1 MFNKKLCIGTAQFGM
16 KYGISNN
23 FGKTKKK
30 ELDKIFSIIDKK
42 KIKFIDT
49 ALNYGNCEDILSK
62 YNLRNISIITK
73 IPKIPEKK
81 LNIDKWIEKKIISSQ
96 KKLKIKNFYAILLHH
111 PEDMLTKNA
120 ILVYNSLIKLKKKNK
135 TKKIGI
141 SINNF
146 DNCLIILKKFKF
158 DIIQCPYNV
167 IDRRLEKKKYIN
179 FFKKHKIEIH
189 IRSIFLQGL
198 LLMKKRPT
206 QFYKWN
212 KIFNVWDKLNKYD
225 SLTAAINAIN
235 FVLRKKYINK
245 IILGFDNSQQLKNV
259 LINYKK
265 KKINFSKKI
274 QSNNLD
280 LINPSNWK

>member
-1 MFNKKLCIGTAQFGM
+1 MLNKKVCISTAQFGM
-16 KYGISNN
+16 KYGISN
-23 FGKTKKK
+23 KSRKPKKK
-30 ELDKIFSIIDKK
+30 ELDKIFSIIEKK

-49 ALNYGNCEDILSK
+49 ALNYGNCEDVLNK
-62 YNLRNISIITK
+62 HNLQNINVITK
-73 IPKIPEKK
+73 IPKIPSKH
-81 LNIDKWIEKKIISSQ
+81 LNIDKWIEKKIELSR
-96 KKLKIKNFYAILLHH
+96 KKLKIKNFYAVLLHH

-120 ILVYNSLIKLKKKNK
+120 TLVYNSLIRLKKKNK
-135 TKKIGI
+135 TKKIGL

-146 DNCLIILKKFKF
+146 DNSLKILKKFKF

-179 FFKKHKIEIH
+179 FFRIHKIEIH

-198 LLMKKRPT
+198 LLMKKRPI
-206 QFYKWN
+206 QFNKWA
-212 KIFNVWDKLNKYD
+212 KIFNLWDKLNGYN

-235 FVLRKKYINK
+235 FVLKKEYINK
-245 IILGFDNSQQLKNV
+245 IVVGFDNSLQLKNV

-265 KKINFSKKI
+265 KKINYSSKI